1 MLPSIYGDSSPS
13 KGAETGSAT
22 LPDGFLLDFLYP
34 PRTKAFLRDLAAGNG
49 DKLDRHQ
56 GRQSHLNRYRE
67 YSSVANVEA
76 QSVGAQNENYGSPF
90 APNGSHLASASTF
103 EVFPYE
109 SRPTQN
115 APQQYQKGRKSSH
128 DDLESLQTTLRPGK
142 QGVYEEVW
150 RTINSADTTSS
161 LFPSTLADALD
172 HLSTSPEDIDADRVL
187 RLFRKLRKEARRPSS
202 YRAAVAANLKL
213 GKIGRAVTVFQ
224 EAASSAATE
233 GIGVDVLLEQ
243 IIRRRFWQLGSEVYG
258 AYRAGLGKDGM
269 ECASESQQLLK
280 DLTISLNT
288 VTSFASGIWRFP
300 QCFDHRTTSDL
311 MIFLRDLSTITLK
324 QQFEKLFLHPRQSHQ
339 RQVNQILRLVKNM
352 RSWGMTSPELY
363 EEAVFILNRRQK
375 VKSPEKANLIYS
387 LYEIFRKERF
397 FSPSKQL
404 LTVMMSML
412 CHHEPRDEVLR
423 HFTRIEDVAKD
434 WASFHGYLSNEAV
447 RMMLEVFG
455 RAGEV
460 SLVHKYFGYLQSPS
474 KEDLQRSFFWL
485 IYVHSRRAD
494 LHKAIWQFER
504 MTQEFSV
511 SPDCECYNALLQAY
525 SRNDDLEGALQRFEE
540 MNSDGVVP
548 DAHTFG
554 ILTGIYADRGVPQCV
569 SELFSTAN
577 SHGVDPTPHMWAA
590 LVRAHI
596 ENDDLTT
603 AEKIAEESS
612 RSKATTEP
620 VTIVWNQII
629 TAHAL
634 RRDLES
640 TSRIFKRMQ
649 QDQVPLDS
657 LTYAALMQCL
667 VLLRQYDA
675 ARKILQK
682 VMPKERQKR
691 LAFHFAIL
699 MGGYVE
705 SRQWSRVLGLNAV
718 MRRRGIKA
726 TVSTR
731 IPVLKAQVAV
741 ETNFL
746 HMQSQGRPPT
756 RLSTTEQALA
766 DVLEDSDRREATSAI
781 KQPNHGLEGFSMN
794 ETYPDAYYEVL
805 ISTYGR
811 RNAFDIV
818 DDVFEEYLR
827 SKEHRSSSSFVPP
840 LKFLTALMRSHWR
853 AREYDDIEQC
863 WLLFYR
869 KAMHYVK
876 VAPVPK
882 PDLGSTPSEA
892 LPLQPLLSPTRM
904 APSRRHIISPPL
916 TFFMRS
922 LSQRGEILRLI
933 SLIDELTTSGW
944 VLSNRVWNLYVQSL
958 IAHAHTL
965 HAFQVCEQYLMP
977 GWPGWRR
984 GRALQRS
991 QSRSQKQRGFD
1002 RINIK
1007 NVLPSMLLPQY
1018 PTMVILARAMLNI
1031 QRASAYASQE
1041 KVSIREIREKAP
1053 KTVRAVET
1061 MPLLPHD
1068 PVQRNLLGSA
1078 K

>member
-1 MLPSIYGDSSPS
+1 MLPPLYGDNSPS
-13 KGAETGSAT
+13 KGTEASSAT

-34 PRTKAFLRDLAAGNG
+34 PRTKAFLRDLATGNG

-67 YSSVANVEA
+67 YSSVASVET
-76 QSVGAQNENYGSPF
+76 QSIGAPKENYDGSFAQNGP
-90 APNGSHLASASTF
+90 HLADTSTF
-103 EVFPYE
+103 EAFHYE
-109 SRPTQN
+109 SRPPPK
-115 APQQYQKGRKSSH
+115 AAQQYQKGGQNGH
-128 DDLESLQTTLRPGK
+128 DDFKSLQTTLRSGK
-142 QGVYEEVW
+142 QGAYEEVW
-150 RTINSADTTSS
+150 RTINSADPTSP
-161 LFPSTLADALD
+161 LFPSTLADILD
-172 HLSTSPEDIDADRVL
+172 YLSTSAEDIDADRIL
-187 RLFRKLRKEARRPSS
+187 RLFQRLEKAARRPSS
-202 YRAAVAANLKL
+202 YRAAIAANLKL
-213 GKIGRAVTVFQ
+213 GEIGRAVTVFQ
-224 EAASSAATE
+224 EAADSAITE
-233 GIGVDVLLEQ
+233 GIGVDILLEQ
-243 IIRRRFWQLGSEVYG
+243 IIQRRFWQLGSEVYG
-258 AYRAGLGKDGM
+258 TYCAGSGKQQI
-269 ECASESQQLLK
+269 ENVSEIWQHLK
-280 DLTISLNT
+280 RLTIPLNA
-288 VTSFASGIWRFP
+288 VASFANGISRFP
-300 QCFDHRTTSDL
+300 RCFNHRTSSDL
-311 MIFLRDLSTITLK
+311 MIFFRDLSTITLK
-324 QQFEKLFLHPRQSHQ
+324 QQFEKLFLHSRQSHQ
-339 RQVNQILRLVKNM
+339 RQVDQILWLVKKM
-352 RSWGMTSPELY
+352 RSWGLTSPELY
-363 EEAVFILNRRQK
+363 ENSIFALNRRQK
-375 VKSPEKANLIYS
+375 VKSPEKANLVSS

-404 LTVMMSML
+404 LTVVMSVL

-423 HFTRIEDVAKD
+423 HFTRIEDVAQD
-434 WASFHGYLSNEAV
+434 WAKSHGYLSNEAV
-447 RMMLEVFG
+447 RMMLEVFA

-460 SLVHKYFGYLQSPS
+460 NLVHKYFGYLDSPS

-511 SPDCECYNALLQAY
+511 SPDRECYNAVLQAY

-540 MNSDGVVP
+540 MKSDGVTP

-554 ILTGIYADRGVPQCV
+554 ILMGIYAGRGVPQCV
-569 SELFSTAN
+569 SELFSIAN

-596 ENDDLTT
+596 ENDDLAT
-603 AEKIAEESS
+603 AEKIAEESHC
-612 RSKATTEP
+612 SKATTEP
-620 VTIVWNQII
+620 VTIVWNQVL

-649 QDQVPLDS
+649 QGQIPLDS

-682 VMPKERQKR
+682 VIPKERQKR
-691 LAFHFAIL
+691 LALHFAIL
-699 MGGYVE
+699 MGGYVQ
-705 SRQWSRVLGLNAV
+705 SKQWSRVLGLNIV
-718 MRRRGIKA
+718 MRRRGIRPTA
-726 TVSTR
+726 STR
-731 IPVLKAQVAV
+731 VPVLKAQVAI

-746 HMQSQGRPPT
+746 QTQSQGQSSN
-756 RLSTTEQALA
+756 RLPTTEQALS
-766 DVLEDSDRREATSAI
+766 DVLEDSDRREITSAI
-781 KQPNHGLEGFSMN
+781 KQPTYGLEGFSMN

-811 RNAFDIV
+811 RNSFDIV
-818 DDVFEEYLR
+818 DDVFEEYLH

-840 LKFLTALMRSHWR
+840 LRFLTALMQSHWR

-863 WLLFYR
+863 WILFYR
-869 KAMHYVK
+869 KAMRYVK

-882 PDLGSTPSEA
+882 PDLASTPSEA
-892 LPLQPLLSPTRM
+892 LLLQPLLSPTRM

-933 SLIDELTTSGW
+933 SLIDELITSGW

-958 IAHAHTL
+958 IKHAHTL
-965 HAFQVCEQYLMP
+965 HAFQICEQYLMP

-984 GRALQRS
+984 GRALQRAPP
-991 QSRSQKQRGFD
+991 RSQKQRGFD

-1018 PTMVILARAMLNI
+1018 PTMVVLARAMLDV
-1031 QRASAYASQE
+1031 QRASAYASQG
-1041 KVSIREIREKAP
+1041 KTNIKEIREKAP

-1068 PVQRNLLGSA
+1068 SVQKNLLGSTT
-1078 K
+1078 